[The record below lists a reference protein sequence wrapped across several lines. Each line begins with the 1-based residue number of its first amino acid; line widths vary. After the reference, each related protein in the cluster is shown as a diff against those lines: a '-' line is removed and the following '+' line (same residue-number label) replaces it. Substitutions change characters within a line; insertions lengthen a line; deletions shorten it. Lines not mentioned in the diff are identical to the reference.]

1 MGTQSM
7 RDSMASTRIKPNLGL
22 NFSLANRRL
31 TRLLLLVIVCLAWST
46 GPAGA
51 SDSEADTVSFNLEI
65 QDGHL
70 TRSDKT
76 IRVHKNDTVQM
87 NWTTDIAMT
96 IHLHGYDL
104 EQQIIPAVNSTLS
117 FSAYAT
123 GRYPLVVHAD
133 HGASDSHGG
142 HDALLYLEVL
152 PR

>member
-1 MGTQSM
+1 
-7 RDSMASTRIKPNLGL
+7 
-22 NFSLANRRL
+22 
-31 TRLLLLVIVCLAWST
+31 LLLVIACLAWST

-70 TRSDKT
+70 TRPDKT
-76 IRVHKNDTVQM
+76 IRVHKNDTVQL
-87 NWTTDIAMT
+87 NWTTDMAMT

-104 EQQIIPAVNSTLS
+104 EQQLLPAVNSTLS

-123 GRYPLVVHAD
+123 GRYPVEVHAD
-133 HGASDSHGG
+133 HGTSDSHGG